1 MTSTMLIRDKTLSK
15 KDWESLLPIYWI
27 SGNIIF
33 CNHRNTETANYHAV
47 YTYTTKAQY
56 PHIGE
61 YLIADFIVHHEGRY
75 NVFLTD
81 VNDFGF
87 EPSLSLDELTEYI
100 RKTYWENGVKGLQEW
115 LDRAHATGTSERHP
129 GSNLDSHI
137 SCNRTGVNEAR
148 LSREECISRFLSNP
162 NTSQST

>member
-1 MTSTMLIRDKTLSK
+1 
-15 KDWESLLPIYWI
+15 
-27 SGNIIF
+27 
-33 CNHRNTETANYHAV
+33 V

-100 RKTYWENGVKGLQEW
+100 RKTY
-115 LDRAHATGTSERHP
+115 
-129 GSNLDSHI
+129 
-137 SCNRTGVNEAR
+137 
-148 LSREECISRFLSNP
+148 
-162 NTSQST
+162 